1 MKYRLSKDFGRSL
14 ERLSGKE
21 LRSALGVLDEVER
34 ATSVAD
40 ISDCKK
46 LVNYKSV
53 YRIRIGNRR
62 AFFTFH
68 IEIIDD
74 VVFFR
79 FLTSRGQAYD
89 KAMEKALRKVDNEH
103 L

>member
-1 MKYRLSKDFGRSL
+1 MKYKLSKDFGKSL

-21 LRSALGVLDEVER
+21 LRTAIAALDEIEK
-34 ATSVAD
+34 ASSLQEIT
-40 ISDCKK
+40 DCKK
-46 LVNYKSV
+46 LVGYKNI
-53 YRIRIGNRR
+53 YRLRIGTRR

-79 FLTSRGQAYD
+79 FLVARGQAYD
-89 KAMEKALRKVDNEH
+89 RAMEKALRKVDGE
-103 L
+103 

>member
-1 MKYRLSKDFGRSL
+1 MNFKLSKDFSKSL
-14 ERLSGKE
+14 ERLNGKE
-21 LRSALGVLDEVER
+21 LKSALNVLDEVST
-34 ATSVAD
+34 AASIFD

-46 LVNYKSV
+46 LTNFQNV
-53 YRIRIGNRR
+53 YRIRIGSRR

-79 FLTSRGQAYD
+79 YLTSRGQAYD
-89 KAMEKALRKVDNEH
+89 KAMERLLREKDKE
-103 L
+103 